1 MSQEITRALHSISV
15 AKLYLEDFINEY
27 PAYKTRANSW
37 INRLSFVSLD
47 ALSILTQESRDIYRQ
62 QIVKGDPLLFEHVFQ
77 LLAKMT
83 PEQRSLIEKSAEALL
98 KGEIEIIES

>member
-27 PAYKTRANSW
+27 PSLTRKANQW
-37 INRLSFVSLD
+37 INKLSFVSHD
-47 ALSILTQESRDIYRQ
+47 CLSVLTQESREIYRQ
-62 QIVKGDPLLFEHVFQ
+62 QIEKGDPLLFEHVFQ

-83 PEQRSLIEKSAEALL
+83 PSQRSLIEKAAEALL
-98 KGEIEIIES
+98 KDELEIVEQ